1 MRFRTY
7 GHIDFKFYDEA
18 AHLFYNVD
26 ENKRRKKRVPENIHE
41 LLTARADAYWFMDDG
56 TCKSY
61 KSKNRTY
68 VFNTQS
74 FPKEDQAP
82 KPTRSP
88 IKKLIKALS
97 NNFRIHATIQKQ
109 RSYYILYIRSKSTN
123 RFVDLIS
130 PYIPPCFDYKI
141 QRSLRFASGPLVE
154 LLG

>member
-7 GHIDFKFYDEA
+7 GHIDLKFYDEA

-74 FPKEDQAP
+74 FPKEDQAGEA
-82 KPTRSP
+82 RLRNLL
-88 IKKLIKALS
+88 KL
-97 NNFRIHATIQKQ
+97 
-109 RSYYILYIRSKSTN
+109 
-123 RFVDLIS
+123 
-130 PYIPPCFDYKI
+130 
-141 QRSLRFASGPLVE
+141 
-154 LLG
+154 